1 MPNTI
6 NRNIKTRNPKIY
18 RFQLLISLMLSS
30 QTKDEVNYEAMKNL
44 HNGLLKVHPD
54 GLCIE
59 SVLKLSESEIDA
71 YIKKLDSIIGKQYI
85 RKPVLY

>member
-1 MPNTI
+1 
-6 NRNIKTRNPKIY
+6 
-18 RFQLLISLMLSS
+18 MLSS

-71 YIKKLDSIIGKQYI
+71 YIKKLDSIIGKHSTLE
-85 RKPVLY
+85 KPVLY